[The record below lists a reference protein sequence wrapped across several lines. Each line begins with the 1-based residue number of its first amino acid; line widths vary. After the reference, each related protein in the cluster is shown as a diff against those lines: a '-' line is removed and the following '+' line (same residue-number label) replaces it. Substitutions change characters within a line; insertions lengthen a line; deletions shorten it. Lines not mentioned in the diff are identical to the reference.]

1 MLICLVYLKY
11 VCDQIMIKNLIPK
24 LAFSVSKE
32 VYLDGSKSI
41 ANRVLIIA
49 AMAKGETK
57 FSNLPNSADVLAC
70 VEALKELGCKVK
82 HDQQTKSLA
91 IQGCDGI
98 FPNQQA
104 KIFCNESG
112 TLTRFII
119 PMCTVQCDGKYHIKA
134 TQRMM
139 ERPLADLLVSL
150 EKLGMKAE
158 YYQLNYSMPLTIF
171 SNSLFGGKIDVD
183 GKKSSQFASGLLMAA
198 PYMQDGL
205 SLESI
210 TNHKQP
216 YLEMTAKVMAEFG
229 VDVSIDNNAYK
240 VSKTSYISPSQ
251 YTVEPDVST
260 ASYFWALAA
269 ITGSSIK
276 VMNITKD
283 SKQGDIR
290 FLEVLDQIGCKVEYF
305 SDGIRVTGVTNLQGI
320 KINMRNFSDTFMT
333 LAAIACFADGDTYIS
348 GLTHTRGQ
356 ESDRVDAMAE
366 GLTKLGVYV
375 ETTEDTILIS
385 PSRSNLHAG
394 EVDSHN
400 DHRIAM
406 SLALL
411 GLKQDGVVI
420 NNAQAVS
427 KTCPDYF
434 ERMKAIIVS

>member
-1 MLICLVYLKY
+1 M
-11 VCDQIMIKNLIPK
+11 NNFIPK
-24 LAFSVSKE
+24 FALPISKQ

-49 AMAKGETK
+49 AMAKGEVK
-57 FSNLPNSADVLAC
+57 LSNLPNSADVLAC
-70 VEALKELGCKVK
+70 VQALKELGCKLE
-82 HDQQTKSLA
+82 HDRQAKSLI
-91 IQGCDGI
+91 IQGCDGV
-98 FPNQQA
+98 FPNSQA
-104 KIFCNESG
+104 EIFCNESG

-119 PMCTVQCDGKYHIKA
+119 PMCATQDNASYHVKA
-134 TQRMM
+134 TTRMM
-139 ERPLADLLVSL
+139 DRPLADLLVPL
-150 EKLGMKAE
+150 ESLGMKAS
-158 YYQLNYSMPLTIF
+158 YHTKNHSMPLTINA
-171 SNSLFGGKIDVD
+171 NSLAGGTVSVD

-205 SLESI
+205 KLKSI

-229 VDVSIDNNAYK
+229 VQVCIDGSDY
-240 VSKTSYISPSQ
+240 STDKTSYVSPLE
-251 YTVEPDVST
+251 YVVEPDVST

-269 ITGSSIK
+269 ITNSKIK
-276 VMNITKD
+276 VMNITKN

-290 FLEVLDQIGCKVEYF
+290 FLEVLEQIGCSVNYCDDGVEVIGTENLN
-305 SDGIRVTGVTNLQGI
+305 GITV
-320 KINMRNFSDTFMT
+320 NMRNFSDTFMT
-333 LAAIACFADGDTYIS
+333 LAAIACFADSDTHIS

-356 ESDRVDAMAE
+356 ESDRVSAMAE

-375 ETTEDTILIS
+375 ETTEDTLLIS
-385 PSRSNLHAG
+385 PARSNLRSA

-411 GLKQDGVVI
+411 GLKQEGVMVT
-420 NNAQAVS
+420 NAQAVT

-434 ERMKAIIVS
+434 ERMIKLVDCDGS

>member
-1 MLICLVYLKY
+1 M
-11 VCDQIMIKNLIPK
+11 KNFVPK
-24 LAFSVSKE
+24 LKSRLDE
-32 VYLDGSKSI
+32 NIYLDGSKSI

-57 FSNLPNSADVLAC
+57 FSNLPNSADVLTC
-70 VEALKELGCKVK
+70 VEALKKLGCKVE
-82 HDQQTKSLA
+82 HDQQTKSLT
-91 IQGCDGI
+91 IQGCDGV

-119 PMCTVQCDGKYHIKA
+119 PMCAVQCNAKYHINA

-139 ERPLADLLVSL
+139 ERPIADLLEPLETLGLKVSYH
-150 EKLGMKAE
+150 EK
-158 YYQLNYSMPLTIF
+158 NYSMPLTI
-171 SNSLFGGKIDVD
+171 STGSLAGCNVNVD

-198 PYMQDGL
+198 PYMQNGL
-205 SLESI
+205 TLQSI

-216 YLEMTAKVMAEFG
+216 YLEMTAKVMVEFG
-229 VDVSIDNNAYK
+229 VQVTTDGNAYK
-240 VSKTSYISPSQ
+240 VSKTSYISPSE

-269 ITGSSIK
+269 ITNSSIK
-276 VMNITKD
+276 VMNITKN
-283 SKQGDIR
+283 SKQGDIK
-290 FLEVLDQIGCKVEYF
+290 FLDVLEQIGCTVNYYD
-305 SDGIRVTGVTNLQGI
+305 DGIEVVGAKSLKGI
-320 KINMRNFSDTFMT
+320 TVNMRNFSDTFMT
-333 LAAIACFADGDTYIS
+333 LAAIACFADGDTHIS

-385 PSRSNLHAG
+385 PVKSNLHAA

-411 GLKQDGVVI
+411 GLRQDGVII
-420 NNAQAVS
+420 NNAQAVN

-434 ERMKAIIVS
+434 ERMNTIVS